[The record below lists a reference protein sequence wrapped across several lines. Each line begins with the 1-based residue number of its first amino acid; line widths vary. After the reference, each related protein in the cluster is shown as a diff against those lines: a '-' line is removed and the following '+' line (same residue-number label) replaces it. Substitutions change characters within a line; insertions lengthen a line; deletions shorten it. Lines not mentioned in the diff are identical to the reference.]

1 MSSSDA
7 FQIPNIL
14 ANHVTCQK
22 FCGLF
27 EECLATLAESFP
39 ECQSTKNELE
49 RYRTEVKNK
58 EPAEVNMIQS
68 WHRDMSTGS
77 GEISSMRQ
85 SSGSNNPSEEDGLR
99 SDDSSEEILRSLYD
113 RSDQHDD
120 AAWDVFPLFRG
131 LSIRPK
137 VQDLGS
143 DATLVLWEYLDGMNR
158 HSRIYNAIPSQM
170 LEKIQSTALSYMNKI
185 QSGEMKFDMENL
197 NWDDVKNVGQNLM
210 DTINPQDMAEF
221 TGNITGLAQS
231 LKINNIQD
239 VFKLVG
245 EVPGVSEVM
254 NNNGHLVGLLEQLLQ
269 NDSTQEIIQNV
280 DRMMGGGNTN
290 NNNNSSSGGKTG
302 GK

>member
-49 RYRTEVKNK
+49 RYRTEVKNN

-77 GEISSMRQ
+77 
-85 SSGSNNPSEEDGLR
+85 SSGSNNSSEAILR
-99 SDDSSEEILRSLYD
+99 SDDSSEAILRSLYD

-185 QSGEMKFDMENL
+185 QRGEMKFDMENL

-280 DRMMGGGNTN
+280 DRMMSGGDN
-290 NNNNSSSGGKTG
+290 NNNTG